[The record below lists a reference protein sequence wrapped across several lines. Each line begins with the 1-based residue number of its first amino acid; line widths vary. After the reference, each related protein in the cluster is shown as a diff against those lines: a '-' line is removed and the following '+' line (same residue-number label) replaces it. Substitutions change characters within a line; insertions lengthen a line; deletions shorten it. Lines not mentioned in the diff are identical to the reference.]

1 MDKLSTFLNGVA
13 QWITIVAV
21 AIMSLIVIIEV
32 FNRNVLG
39 FSYSWSEELTR
50 YLLVWV
56 TFIGG
61 SVAFK
66 NFQLVGFDMVVKV
79 FKGKT
84 REIIKLISQVIILI
98 FLSIILYLG
107 IKQSFAPAVLNQIT
121 PGLGIKM
128 MWAYI
133 AIPIGC
139 FFMIIHSLPLLFM
152 TIKKIIDK

>member
-98 FLSIILYLG
+98 F
-107 IKQSFAPAVLNQIT
+107 
-121 PGLGIKM
+121 
-128 MWAYI
+128 
-133 AIPIGC
+133 
-139 FFMIIHSLPLLFM
+139 
-152 TIKKIIDK
+152 